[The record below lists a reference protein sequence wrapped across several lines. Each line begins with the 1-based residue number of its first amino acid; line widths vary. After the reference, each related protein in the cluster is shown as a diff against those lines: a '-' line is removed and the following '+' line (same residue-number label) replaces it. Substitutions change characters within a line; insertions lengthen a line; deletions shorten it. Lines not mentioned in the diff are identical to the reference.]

1 MTMILPSKPL
11 VRMVIAAVP
20 PARPAPTTTYVWVN
34 EALSS
39 VCANRTKYDYSVS
52 HHAEEELARKSMSN
66 ITAVNLLEVDR
77 NKCCGYGM
85 CAEVCPE
92 VFSLDENGFVVANM
106 TEIPEELMESAEE
119 AVYCCPEDVLK
130 ITKSES

>member
-1 MTMILPSKPL
+1 
-11 VRMVIAAVP
+11 
-20 PARPAPTTTYVWVN
+20 
-34 EALSS
+34 
-39 VCANRTKYDYSVS
+39 
-52 HHAEEELARKSMSN
+52 MSN

-77 NKCCGYGM
+77 DKCCGYGM

-106 TEIPEELMESAEE
+106 TEVPEELMETAEE
-119 AVYCCPEDVLK
+119 AVYNCPEDVLK

>member
-1 MTMILPSKPL
+1 
-11 VRMVIAAVP
+11 
-20 PARPAPTTTYVWVN
+20 
-34 EALSS
+34 
-39 VCANRTKYDYSVS
+39 
-52 HHAEEELARKSMSN
+52 MSN
-66 ITAVNLLEVDR
+66 ITAVNLLQVDR

-119 AVYCCPEDVLK
+119 AIYCCPEDVLK
-130 ITKSES
+130 ITKSTG

>member
-1 MTMILPSKPL
+1 
-11 VRMVIAAVP
+11 
-20 PARPAPTTTYVWVN
+20 
-34 EALSS
+34 
-39 VCANRTKYDYSVS
+39 
-52 HHAEEELARKSMSN
+52 MSN

-85 CAEVCPE
+85 CAELCPD

-130 ITKSES
+130 ITKSAR